1 MQNFIQQN
9 SPLNPGSYYGHSHNN
24 DKITWRSPCNC
35 PILSAAYIFS
45 SLTKTVSPL
54 STQLLN
60 RPLAPTARH
69 SGPMLRCCCL
79 WPVLAKLCI
88 TQFWADP
95 SYFLLSAV

>member
-88 TQFWADP
+88 TQFWAVFFTQC
-95 SYFLLSAV
+95 SVIS